1 MRCLHGSAD
10 LRGRGRRGTVRH
22 ARRGNVHAE
31 LLRRGGAYAKVY
43 EQQFQGGRVEAVC
56 EDGMVLASGEV
67 VAATPAA

>member
-1 MRCLHGSAD
+1 VDRIAVDPAQEPIPGA
-10 LRGRGRRGTVRH
+10 RQPWGRVTQDG
-22 ARRGNVHAE
+22 AE